1 MAQVQSLAWEL
12 LNATSVAKEEE
23 GEEEEENIK
32 SMYIYLCIAN
42 IWPFCWFDHF
52 LLQFETEFFKNK
64 HLGKHKF
71 GLVVAYFLE
80 NTSCKNY
87 PITK

>member
-42 IWPFCWFDHF
+42 I
-52 LLQFETEFFKNK
+52 
-64 HLGKHKF
+64 
-71 GLVVAYFLE
+71 
-80 NTSCKNY
+80 
-87 PITK
+87 